1 MSINKEQIEKYAD
14 VMIWG
19 METARKCRGG
29 RFKKGDV
36 VLVKFDILAMEL
48 AEAIHRKLMGRGA
61 NVLMKCLTNE
71 TMEYDFYNLADTKQ
85 LKFVGPWE
93 ETYCE
98 SLNGSI
104 FLSAPASLTHLK
116 DIDPKRM
123 STAAVS
129 RKHLR
134 DILNE
139 RESKGLYGW
148 TLCGFPTKELAKQA
162 GMSITRYSNQIA
174 KSCYLNE
181 EDPVAKWIS
190 VYKNM
195 DRICKWINKL
205 TKDVKHFHIESKNTD
220 MIITPGEKRAWK
232 NGEGVNIPSFELF
245 MSPDWRGTSGTYHAD
260 MPTFRG
266 GNYIKGVT
274 LKFEKGR
281 AVSIKA
287 DEGEEYLVKTL
298 NTDRGACQVGEFSL
312 TDKRFSKID
321 EFMAEI
327 LYDENYGGKY
337 GNCHIAVGSS
347 YTETYDGPADDL
359 TKEVKS
365 KLGFNDS
372 AIHWDLI
379 NGEDKTVTAHFKDG
393 NTKVIYE
400 KGEFT
405 Y

>member
-1 MSINKEQIEKYAD
+1 MLNNEQIEKYAD

-19 METARKCRGG
+19 METERRCRSG
-29 RFKKGDV
+29 RFKKGNIV
-36 VLVKFDILAMEL
+36 QIRFDIAAIKL
-48 AEAIHRKLMGRGA
+48 AEAIHRKLTERGI
-61 NVLMKCLTNE
+61 NVFAKCLSSE

-93 ETYCE
+93 ETYFN

-123 STAAVS
+123 ATMSVA

-134 DILNE
+134 DIMND
-139 RESKGLYGW
+139 REAQGLFGW
-148 TLCGFPTKELAKQA
+148 TLCSFPTDELAKQS
-162 GMSITRYSNQIA
+162 GLSLTKYSNQIVKA
-174 KSCYLNE
+174 CYLNE
-181 EDPVAKWIS
+181 DDPVAKWTD

-195 DRICKWINKL
+195 DKLCNWLNKL
-205 TKDVKHFHIESKNTD
+205 TKGVKHFRVESKNTD
-220 MIITPGEKRAWK
+220 MIITPGESRAWK
-232 NGEGVNIPSFELF
+232 NGEGANIPSFELF

-266 GNYIKGVT
+266 GNYIEGVT

-281 AVSIKA
+281 ATSIRA
-287 DEGEEYLVKTL
+287 DKGEEYLVKTL
-298 NTDRGACQVGEFSL
+298 KTDRGACQVGEFSL

-347 YTETYDGPADDL
+347 YTETYDGSADDL
-359 TKEVKS
+359 TKEVKK

-379 NGEDKTVTAHFKDG
+379 NGEDKMVTAHFNDG
-393 NTKVIYE
+393 KTQVIYE
-400 KGEFT
+400 KGEFL